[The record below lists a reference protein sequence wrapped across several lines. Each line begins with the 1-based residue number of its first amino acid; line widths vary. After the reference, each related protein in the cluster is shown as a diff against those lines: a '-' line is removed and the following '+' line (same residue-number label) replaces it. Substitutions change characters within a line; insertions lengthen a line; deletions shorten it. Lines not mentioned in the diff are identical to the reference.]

1 MFRAACL
8 TNPLSS
14 SPMHASS
21 FPRLLRLAQI
31 CCVIDRFH
39 CSMHPFRAPA
49 TAMICLAMLLL
60 ITLPIASST
69 VDAINTTNTTSPFC
83 EPARCGNLTIGYPF
97 WLAGKHPPEC
107 GYRTFQ
113 VTCDHRNASLK
124 NGIWTY
130 QIQRIFYHNS
140 SFMVTNEQLTDG
152 QCVIESFVNA
162 SSDLG
167 LTQFKISP
175 INRELVFLYN
185 CSQSRRQLPIS
196 WAPVSCAKNESSNSY
211 AWLAGKYKPDD
222 DFRQLPGNC
231 TVSMIPVLGY
241 DGAVAKNYERLIKGG
256 FLLDYTAAA
265 GPDDCEDCSR
275 SGGWCRV
282 NVTYDGLECQ
292 CPEGLTSSGF
302 TCVGTLS
309 SINIIGGDALVS
321 VQEKLSLFSEPNSVF

>member
-1 MFRAACL
+1 
-8 TNPLSS
+8 
-14 SPMHASS
+14 
-21 FPRLLRLAQI
+21 RLLRLAQI

-302 TCVGTLS
+302 TCGKFVSAYDPIS
-309 SINIIGGDALVS
+309 SPFRFFFH
-321 VQEKLSLFSEPNSVF
+321 QHSLRFCFAVISIR